1 MLFFHV
7 TITFVT
13 KGIYLPQ
20 KKKKK
25 KDNYSRNEKVNNDSS
40 SAFEA
45 YN

>member
-13 KGIYLPQ
+13 KGIHLPQ
-20 KKKKK
+20 KKKNNN
-25 KDNYSRNEKVNNDSS
+25 NYSRNAKVNNDSS
-40 SAFEA
+40 PAFEA

>member
-20 KKKKK
+20 KKKK